1 MRRTCG
7 KNVGKQWKNAKT
19 MRRHLCQKCGKNV
32 KQMREKC
39 VRNVTVPGH
48 LLAGLQKCDKNA
60 TPDRPARAASR
71 LARGGCWLTAGW
83 PAGRP
88 AGRLALLWPPLAAGP
103 LAAALA
109 SWLAR
114 TPGAAAAL
122 AGWPGRPPA
131 GPGAWGRG
139 RPGGRPGDFGTGIV
153 HWWVLCLSLC
163 LMLCVAGVGRRR
175 SAPQGSLVG
184 KSIRELGVRG

>member
-1 MRRTCG
+1 MRR
-7 KNVGKQWKNAKT
+7 
-19 MRRHLCQKCGKNV
+19 KCTP
-32 KQMREKC
+32 
-39 VRNVTVPGH
+39 NVTVPVH
-48 LLAGLQKCDKNA
+48 LLVGLQKCDKNA

-88 AGRLALLWPPLAAGP
+88 AFWPPSGRLWRLGLWPLPWP
-103 LAAALA
+103 
-109 SWLAR
+109 
-114 TPGAAAAL
+114 
-122 AGWPGRPPA
+122 AGWPGRPGQRPLWRAGPA
-131 GPGAWGRG
+131 GRRPARAPGARG

-163 LMLCVAGVGRRR
+163 LVLCIAGVGRRR

-184 KSIRELGVRG
+184 KCIREIGVRG